1 MPDPLNDTTSNS
13 GAERLHSFVER
24 IERLDAEAKDIAD
37 ARKEV
42 LSEAK
47 GEGYL
52 VMAIRKIVAERK
64 RKPEDVAE
72 EQALLEMY
80 RSALGMA

>member
-1 MPDPLNDTTSNS
+1 MSDPLNDTTSNS
-13 GAERLHSFVER
+13 GAERLRSFVER